1 MTKALGVNLVLIG
14 TACGAAGGQPLSAA
28 RLQRVEAGRADTGP
42 LAISTRELPEDLRVP
57 TGFEHVYQASG
68 DSESLMRIS
77 GALVAEFPRSQYD
90 LTRWGAVPV
99 VPAGTVFHI
108 GMPSDWA
115 WGGAELNRP
124 VVSAFNAID
133 RRVPPTPAPMPEE
146 PDRAIDRSIW
156 QSEVYRTIRVR
167 ELLRNA
173 AADGELQQSGA
184 GSDR

>member
-1 MTKALGVNLVLIG
+1 MTRTFVFNLVLIG
-14 TACGAAGGQPLSAA
+14 AACGAAGGQPLSAA

-68 DSESLMRIS
+68 DSDSLVRIS
-77 GALVAEFPRSQYD
+77 GALVAEFPRSQYN
-90 LTRWGAVPV
+90 LTRWGPVPV

-124 VVSAFNAID
+124 VVAAFNAID
-133 RRVPPTPAPMPEE
+133 RRVPPTPAPASED
-146 PDRAIDRSIW
+146 PDRLVDRSIW
-156 QSEVYRTIRVR
+156 QSEVYRSIRVR
-167 ELLRNA
+167 ELLRDA
-173 AADGELQQSGA
+173 AADGELEHMGSE
-184 GSDR
+184 SDR